1 MSASTA
7 DNNSASTSDAD
18 DDAAATSAAG
28 DDSASTT
35 STKVPE
41 DHDSSPWFL
50 PLVFV
55 GGFLFG
61 IGLAVSQ
68 MARPEVVLSFLQF
81 TDFGLIFVMGGAAAV
96 VSGIFYVASA
106 SGKSAPLSG
115 RRYTRRLKSMD
126 KDVLVGGG
134 IFGVG
139 WGLSGICPGAA
150 YASLGIGNIVILY
163 GVAGMFVGAYLQGYL
178 RESRLGSSTTQP
190 AD

>member
-1 MSASTA
+1 M
-7 DNNSASTSDAD
+7 SDA
-18 DDAAATSAAG
+18 ATPA
-28 DDSASTT
+28 
-35 STKVPE
+35 E
-41 DHDSSPWFL
+41 DHEASPWFL

-55 GGFLFG
+55 GGFVFG

-68 MARPEVVLSFLQF
+68 MARPEIVLAFLQF
-81 TDFGLIFVMGGAAAV
+81 SDLGLVFVMGGAAAV
-96 VSGIFYVASA
+96 VSVVFWTAS
-106 SGKSAPLSG
+106 SSDLTAPLSG

-126 KDVLVGGG
+126 NDVLVGGG

-178 RESRLGSSTTQP
+178 RETRSSSRTTHP

>member
-1 MSASTA
+1 MSEPGTETP
-7 DNNSASTSDAD
+7 D
-18 DDAAATSAAG
+18 
-28 DDSASTT
+28 
-35 STKVPE
+35 
-41 DHDSSPWFL
+41 DHDASPWFL

-55 GGFLFG
+55 GGFIFG

-68 MARPEVVLSFLQF
+68 MARPEIVLAFLQF
-81 TDFGLIFVMGGAAAV
+81 SDLGLVFVMGGAAVV
-96 VSGIFYVASA
+96 VSIVFWTAS
-106 SGKSAPLSG
+106 SSELTAPLSG

-126 KDVLVGGG
+126 RDVAVGGG

-178 RESRLGSSTTQP
+178 RESRTPSGSTQP